1 MLFSQRAGWSQQFVS
16 VISWGVRRLLVWCEG
31 LPHIRESGQWPAV
44 CKQRV
49 ISTPPGW
56 RHIHYNRLP
65 PLCLPLQPSQ
75 LIRSSP
81 LYDHFHMTIR
91 DHPHPPLLSRT
102 ITDHWSI
109 LPPSFAPFHC
119 PPPQASDF
127 DWTNESWTKCSSG
140 EIISEAVVALV
151 NWISQIA
158 LRRNFYCPRKLIV
171 VGGHLVHCV
180 SICLC
185 TLMIMSE

>member
-1 MLFSQRAGWSQQFVS
+1 MDSRCTRQV
-16 VISWGVRRLLVWCEG
+16 VRRHILL
-31 LPHIRESGQWPAV
+31 IRLAGGSTLKWTGMSLSSPAPNETRRDLLAESRRFV
-44 CKQRV
+44 
-49 ISTPPGW
+49 
-56 RHIHYNRLP
+56 P

-151 NWISQIA
+151 N
-158 LRRNFYCPRKLIV
+158 
-171 VGGHLVHCV
+171 
-180 SICLC
+180 
-185 TLMIMSE
+185 

>member
-140 EIISEAVVALV
+140 EIISEAVVLWWLLWTEFHKLHWEEISIVRGSLLLLV
-151 NWISQIA
+151 VI
-158 LRRNFYCPRKLIV
+158 LFTV
-171 VGGHLVHCV
+171 
-180 SICLC
+180 CLFVC
-185 TLMIMSE
+185 AR